1 MMNMNEK
8 FIDDVLNI
16 LESVIA
22 ACDLPIK
29 ILYQINTD
37 HTVENIR
44 FVDAEDKEISRYD
57 VLTEVEN
64 TIDDDGSITLDQL
77 QQLQKLA
84 DIWNIQSD
92 DLKPLF
98 SALISVLEDDDEKSI
113 IETH

>member
-1 MMNMNEK
+1 MNEK

-44 FVDAEDKEISRYD
+44 FVDAEDKEISRYN

-64 TIDDDGSITLDQL
+64 TIDDDGFITLDQL

-98 SALISVLEDDDEKSI
+98 SALIAVLEDDDEKSI

>member
-1 MMNMNEK
+1 MNEK

-37 HTVENIR
+37 HTVENIP

-64 TIDDDGSITLDQL
+64 TIDDDGFITLDQL

-98 SALISVLEDDDEKSI
+98 SALIAVLEDDDEKSI

>member
-1 MMNMNEK
+1 MNEK

-22 ACDLPIK
+22 ASDLPIK

-44 FVDAEDKEISRYD
+44 FIDAEDKEISRYD
-57 VLTEVEN
+57 VLIEVEKS
-64 TIDDDGSITLDQL
+64 IEDDGFVTLDQL

-84 DIWNIQSD
+84 VMWSIQSD
-92 DLKPLF
+92 DQKPLF
-98 SALISVLEDDDEKSI
+98 SALIAILDDDDKKNI
-113 IETH
+113 IATY

>member
-1 MMNMNEK
+1 M
-8 FIDDVLNI
+8 
-16 LESVIA
+16 
-22 ACDLPIK
+22 
-29 ILYQINTD
+29 
-37 HTVENIR
+37 ENIR
-44 FVDAEDKEISRYD
+44 SVDAEDKEISRYD

-92 DLKPLF
+92 ELKPLF
-98 SALISVLEDDDEKSI
+98 SALIAVLEDDDEKSI

>member
-1 MMNMNEK
+1 MNEK

-64 TIDDDGSITLDQL
+64 TIDDDGFITLDQL

-98 SALISVLEDDDEKSI
+98 SALIAVLEDDDEKSI

>member
-1 MMNMNEK
+1 MNMNEK

-64 TIDDDGSITLDQL
+64 TIDDDGFITLDQL

-98 SALISVLEDDDEKSI
+98 SALIAVMEDDDEKSI

>member
-1 MMNMNEK
+1 MNMNEK

-22 ACDLPIK
+22 TCDLPIK

-98 SALISVLEDDDEKSI
+98 SALIAVLEDDDEKSI

>member
-1 MMNMNEK
+1 MNEK

-22 ACDLPIK
+22 ACDLSIK

-44 FVDAEDKEISRYD
+44 FVDADDNEISRYD

-64 TIDDDGSITLDQL
+64 AIEDDGFITLDQL

-84 DIWNIQSD
+84 DIWSIRSD
-92 DLKPLF
+92 DQKPLF
-98 SALISVLEDDDEKSI
+98 SALIAILDDKKSI

>member
-1 MMNMNEK
+1 MNEK

-44 FVDAEDKEISRYD
+44 FVDADDNEISRYD

-64 TIDDDGSITLDQL
+64 TIEDDGFITLDQL

-92 DLKPLF
+92 DQKPLF
-98 SALISVLEDDDEKSI
+98 SALIDILDDDDKKSI

>member
-1 MMNMNEK
+1 MNMNEK

-64 TIDDDGSITLDQL
+64 TIDDEFITLDQL

-98 SALISVLEDDDEKSI
+98 SALIAVLEDDDEKSI

>member
-1 MMNMNEK
+1 MNMNEK

-64 TIDDDGSITLDQL
+64 TIDDDGFITLDQL

-98 SALISVLEDDDEKSI
+98 SALIAVLEDDDEKSI

>member
-64 TIDDDGSITLDQL
+64 TIDDDGFIPLDQL

-98 SALISVLEDDDEKSI
+98 SALIAVLEDDDEKSI

>member
-1 MMNMNEK
+1 MNEK

-37 HTVENIR
+37 HTVEN
-44 FVDAEDKEISRYD
+44 
-57 VLTEVEN
+57 
-64 TIDDDGSITLDQL
+64 TIDDDGFITLDQL

-98 SALISVLEDDDEKSI
+98 SALIAVLEDDDEKSI

>member
-1 MMNMNEK
+1 MNEK

-64 TIDDDGSITLDQL
+64 TIDDDGFITLDQL

-98 SALISVLEDDDEKSI
+98 SALIAVMEDDDEKSI

>member
-1 MMNMNEK
+1 MNMNEK

-64 TIDDDGSITLDQL
+64 TIDDDGFITLDQL

-98 SALISVLEDDDEKSI
+98 SALIAVLEDDDEKSI
-113 IETH
+113 IEIH

>member
-1 MMNMNEK
+1 MNEK

-64 TIDDDGSITLDQL
+64 TIDDDGFITLDQL

-84 DIWNIQSD
+84 DIWKIQSD

-98 SALISVLEDDDEKSI
+98 SALIAVLEDDDEKSI